1 MENKLIS
8 VVVPVYKVEP
18 YINKCL
24 DSLILPNK
32 WLEKMEVIA
41 VNDGTPDQ
49 SAEMAREY
57 EKRYP
62 SVFRV
67 IDKDNGGHGSAWNRG
82 LKEASGKYIRFLD
95 SDDWFTTSEFIKLLE
110 KLETL
115 DVDIIIS
122 NYNRY
127 YVERDT
133 FEPMVITELE
143 PDIIYEA
150 SELKWNDQPWEVAN
164 FWRCTYRTRMLQQNQ
179 PLFVEKVFYDDI
191 KLSIASVIQA
201 QKVCYIDLT
210 IYNYLLGRPGQTMN
224 PEVQKKNYLFKFIV
238 QKDIFDFYL
247 AHPVSGE
254 GRNAYLSSKI
264 KAWLLYEFYQFSRF
278 PYRESRTRLAEWKT
292 YYQKLAGVIG
302 LNTYPLNSIKL
313 YFTLP
318 FPVYYFSRKW
328 KDRLTGGD
336 EGIGFDVWAQ

>member
-24 DSLILPNK
+24 DSLILPDE
-32 WLEKMEVIA
+32 WMEKLEVIA
-41 VNDGTPDQ
+41 VNDGTPDR

-67 IDKDNGGHGSAWNRG
+67 IDKENGGHGSAWNRG

-143 PDIIYEA
+143 PDVIYEA
-150 SELKWNDQPWEVAN
+150 SDLKWNDQPWEVAY

-191 KLSIASVIQA
+191 KLGIASVIQA

-224 PEVQKKNYLFKFIV
+224 PEVQKKNYVFKFIV
-238 QKDIFDFYL
+238 QKDIFNYYL
-247 AHPVSGE
+247 SHPVSGD
-254 GRNAYLSSKI
+254 GRNAYLSGKI
-264 KAWLLYEFYQFSRF
+264 KAWLLFEFYQFSRF
-278 PYRESRTRLAEWKT
+278 PYHESKARLMEWKV
-292 YYQKLAGVIG
+292 YYQKLAKRIG
-302 LNTYPLNSIKL
+302 LNNYPLNSIKL
-313 YFTLP
+313 FFSVP
-318 FPVYYFSRKW
+318 FPVYFFSRKM
-328 KDRLTGGD
+328 KDQLSGRD
-336 EGIGFDVWAQ
+336 QGIGYDTWTT